1 MFRPLAMQ
9 HVALWLVRE
18 DAPTASLALAELG
31 SFCPDAA
38 EGLKL
43 DLPDVSETRYR
54 DVYLSARSRLD
65 RILAYGG
72 TRPDLRMP
80 PSPQP
85 VPLERLAE
93 LDARLGEIWS
103 VCFESDEALRRIE
116 EERARIGQLLAT
128 LDTFVDLD
136 VDLGAL
142 LAEHRFLD
150 VRLGGLPATN
160 LSRLRDALALAGFVI
175 DVFGDVAGTARAIV
189 VGPAG
194 HEIQIAS
201 LLATAGW
208 RGIEVPPELR
218 THPERARAELNTRL
232 AALVARAGE
241 AREAREEAW
250 QSRWE
255 EIETAET
262 TLALA
267 APYADLVENAL
278 RGRGGLTL
286 VTGWLPAR
294 DSETLKASLAKRL
307 KRPYLLKLR
316 EPERGERGLV
326 PSIVRT
332 PRLLKGF
339 ATLVHTY
346 GIPRYGEIDPTA
358 LFALSFVLMFG
369 MMFGD
374 IGQGAVLAVAASL
387 LRGKLASARVLTVAC
402 GVSSMFFGLMY
413 GSVFGFEEWIHP
425 LWISPI
431 SDPLRV
437 LAVAVFWG
445 IGFIVIASLIRMHNL
460 YFQHGAEAALLD
472 AGGAAGLVLYLGA
485 VIGLVSIARAG
496 TFGYGPLAMML
507 VGAAAIF
514 WHAFK
519 EQEGK
524 PAERALV
531 AVIETFEALI
541 GFFANTLSFMRVGA
555 FSLNHVALALAVFTI
570 AGMIGGAG
578 SWVAIVIGN
587 VFIMV
592 LEGAIVAIQALRLE
606 YYEGFSRFFSGDGRE
621 FHPLLL
627 RTNRTNGH
635 AQKSG

>member
-1 MFRPLAMQ
+1 MQ
-9 HVALWLVRE
+9 HVSLWLVRE
-18 DAPTASLALAELG
+18 DAPAASLALAGLG

-65 RILAYGG
+65 RIVAFAGV
-72 TRPDLRMP
+72 TPEVRMP
-80 PSPQP
+80 PAPQP
-85 VPLERLAE
+85 VALAQLVE
-93 LDARLGEIWS
+93 LDARLAEIWS
-103 VCFESDEALRRIE
+103 ACFERAEKLRAIE
-116 EERARIGQLLAT
+116 EARAHIAQLSATLAT
-128 LDTFVDLD
+128 FADLD

-150 VRLGGLPATN
+150 VRLGSLPAAN
-160 LSRLRDALALAGFVI
+160 VSRLREALALAGFVI
-175 DVFGDVAGTARAIV
+175 DVFGESEGAARAIV

-194 HEIQIAS
+194 HEVQIAS

-218 THPERARAELNTRL
+218 THPERAREDLDRRL
-232 AALVARAGE
+232 AALAAE
-241 AREAREEAW
+241 EKAAREARDAVWHAHW
-250 QSRWE
+250 Q
-255 EIETAET
+255 EIEAAET

-267 APYADLVENAL
+267 APYADLVEKAL

-286 VTGWLPAR
+286 ITGWLPAR
-294 DSETLKASLAKRL
+294 DAEALRAALAARL
-307 KRPYLLKLR
+307 KHPHLLKLR
-316 EPERGERGLV
+316 DPEPGERSLV

-332 PRLLKGF
+332 PQLLKGF

-346 GIPRYGEIDPTA
+346 GVPRYGEIDPTA
-358 LFALSFVLMFG
+358 LFAVSFVLMFG

-374 IGQGAVLAVAASL
+374 VGQGAVLAAAGAF
-387 LRGKLASARVLTVAC
+387 LRGRLAPARVLAVAC
-402 GVSSMFFGLMY
+402 GIASMAFGFLY
-413 GSVFGFEEWIHP
+413 GSVFGYEGWIHP
-425 LWISPI
+425 VWVAPLT
-431 SDPLRV
+431 DPLRM

-445 IGFIVIASLIRMHNL
+445 IGFIVIASLIRVHNL
-460 YFQHGAEAALLD
+460 YVEHGLAAALSD

-485 VIGLVSIARAG
+485 VIGLVSVARGG
-496 TFGYGPLAMML
+496 TFGYLPAAMIAL
-507 VGAAAIF
+507 GAAAIF
-514 WHAFK
+514 RHAFR
-519 EQEGK
+519 EQQGK
-524 PAERALV
+524 PPERVLV
-531 AVIETFEALI
+531 AAIETFEALI

-555 FSLNHVALALAVFTI
+555 FSLNHVALAAAVFAI
-570 AGMIGGAG
+570 ADMLGGAA
-578 SWVAIVIGN
+578 SWAAIVVGN

-627 RTNRTNGH
+627 RAHRNNHPKG
-635 AQKSG
+635 A

>member
-1 MFRPLAMQ
+1 MLRPLAMQ
-9 HVALWLVRE
+9 HLSLWLVRE
-18 DAPTASLALAELG
+18 DAPAASLALAELG
-31 SFCPDAA
+31 AFCPDAA

-43 DLPDVSETRYR
+43 DFPDVSETRFR

-65 RILAYGG
+65 RILGHCG
-72 TRPDLRMP
+72 MRPEVRMP
-80 PSPQP
+80 PAPQP
-85 VPLERLAE
+85 VPLERLQT

-103 VCFESDEALRRIE
+103 ACFERGEALRRIE
-116 EERARIGQLLAT
+116 EERVRIGQLLAT
-128 LDTFVDLD
+128 LDTFSDLD

-150 VRLGGLPATN
+150 VRLGSAPAAN
-160 LSRLRDALALAGFVI
+160 LSRLREALALAGFVI
-175 DVFGDVAGTARAIV
+175 DVFGEVGGAARGIV

-194 HEIQIAS
+194 HEVQIAS

-218 THPERARAELNTRL
+218 THPEQARADLGARL
-232 AALVARAGE
+232 ATLAAREKE

-250 QSRWE
+250 QSRWD
-255 EIETAET
+255 EIEAAET

-267 APYADLVENAL
+267 EPYANLVENAL

-294 DSETLKASLAKRL
+294 DAQALDAALARRL

-316 EPERGERGLV
+316 EPEREERGLV

-358 LFALSFVLMFG
+358 LFAVSFVLMFG

-374 IGQGAVLAVAASL
+374 IGQGAVLAAAGFL
-387 LRGKLASARVLTVAC
+387 LRGKLAPARVLAVAC
-402 GVSSMFFGLMY
+402 GVSSMFFGLLY

-425 LWISPI
+425 LWLSPL
-431 SDPLRV
+431 SDPLRM
-437 LAVAVFWG
+437 LGVAVFWG
-445 IGFIVIASLIRMHNL
+445 VGFIVIASAIRMHNL
-460 YFQHGAEAALLD
+460 YMQHGAEAALLD
-472 AGGAAGLVLYLGA
+472 AGGAAGLTLYLGA
-485 VIGLVSIARAG
+485 VIGLVSVARGGA
-496 TFGYGPLAMML
+496 FGYVPLAMMTA
-507 VGAAAIF
+507 GGAAIF
-514 WHAFK
+514 WHAFR
-519 EQEGK
+519 EQQGR
-524 PAERALV
+524 PGERVLV

-578 SWVAIVIGN
+578 SWVAIVLGN

-627 RTNRTNGH
+627 RTNRNNH
-635 AQKSG
+635 AKGV

>member
-1 MFRPLAMQ
+1 MQ
-9 HVALWLVRE
+9 HVSLWLVRE
-18 DAPTASLALAELG
+18 DAPAASLALAALG

-43 DLPDVSETRYR
+43 DLPDVSEARYR

-65 RILAYGG
+65 RILAFCGV
-72 TRPDLRMP
+72 RAELRMP

-85 VPLERLAE
+85 VPLARLAE
-93 LDARLGEIWS
+93 LDARLAEIWS
-103 VCFESDEALRRIE
+103 ACFERGEALRHIE
-116 EERARIGQLLAT
+116 EERVHIGQLLAT
-128 LDTFVDLD
+128 LDTFTDLD

-142 LAEHRFLD
+142 LGEHRFLD
-150 VRLGGLPATN
+150 VRLGSVPAAN
-160 LSRLRDALALAGFVI
+160 LSRLREALTLAGFVI
-175 DVFGDVAGTARAIV
+175 DVFGEAGGNARGIV

-194 HEIQIAS
+194 HEGQIAS

-208 RGIEVPPELR
+208 RGIDVPPELR
-218 THPERARAELNTRL
+218 THPERARADLNARL
-232 AALVARAGE
+232 AALSDRERE
-241 AREAREEAW
+241 ARRAREEAW

-267 APYADLVENAL
+267 APYANLVENAL

-286 VTGWLPAR
+286 VTGWLPER
-294 DSETLKASLAKRL
+294 DAETLKGSLATRL
-307 KRPYLLKLR
+307 TRPYLLKLR
-316 EPERGERGLV
+316 APEREERSLV

-374 IGQGAVLAVAASL
+374 IGQGAVLAVAGFF
-387 LRGKLASARVLTVAC
+387 LRGKLASARVLTFAC
-402 GVSSMFFGLMY
+402 GVSSMFFGLLY

-425 LWISPI
+425 LWMSPLT
-431 SDPLRV
+431 DPLRM

-445 IGFIVIASLIRMHNL
+445 VGFIVIASVIRMHNL
-460 YFQHGAEAALLD
+460 YVQHGTEAALLD

-485 VIGLVSIARAG
+485 VVGLVSVARGG
-496 TFGYGPLAMML
+496 TFGYLPGAMM
-507 VGAAAIF
+507 VAGGAAIF
-514 WHAFK
+514 WHAFR
-519 EQEGK
+519 EQAGK
-524 PAERALV
+524 FGERVLV

-578 SWVAIVIGN
+578 SWVAIVLGN
-587 VFIMV
+587 VFIMA

-627 RTNRTNGH
+627 RTNRNHHVKG
-635 AQKSG
+635 A